1 MPRLLNTLTGK
12 DAGYVTNEQWNAMKG
27 DRRYKV
33 FQAQP
38 GLDDL
43 PEVQALQ
50 QQQKEEEK
58 AEQVQRRTKKK
69 TAPAPIIEAQP
80 GDTYQNPEDAENSND

>member
-12 DAGYVTNEQWNAMKG
+12 DAGYVTNEQWDAMKG

-50 QQQKEEEK
+50 QQQRQEAK
-58 AEQVQRRTKKK
+58 AEQVQRRTRKKV
-69 TAPAPIIEAQP
+69 AQP
-80 GDTYQNPEDAENSND
+80 EEPESPPEETPADEENAES